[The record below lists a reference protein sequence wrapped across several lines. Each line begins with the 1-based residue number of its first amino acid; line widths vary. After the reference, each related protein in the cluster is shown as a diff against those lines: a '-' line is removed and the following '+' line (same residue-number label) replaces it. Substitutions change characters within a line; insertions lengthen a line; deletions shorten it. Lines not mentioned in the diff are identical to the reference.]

1 MTMEKRNHRVR
12 CGILFVVTALITV
25 AVMIPFVWLVML
37 SFKTNTQIMNEPF
50 SLPDSLGFENYR
62 TAFRVLPLVSMYK
75 NTIIIAAFTEILCL
89 VVTFMGAFALTRLTY
104 QNRKLQNGMYLFL
117 ISGLMIPIYILLF
130 PIYRI
135 NIQLKLVGKY
145 ISVILPLAASSI
157 SFNILMF
164 VGFMK
169 SFPSELEEAAIID
182 GCSLPG
188 LCCRVTIPLLKPI
201 LTTVTVFNLL
211 YVWNEFPLEVTLIQN
226 PAMRT
231 ISMGVSM
238 FRGQYSIDYGGLV
251 AGTLIILIP
260 QLIFYGIF
268 QKNLVEGITA
278 GAVKG

>member
-1 MTMEKRNHRVR
+1 MKRGKNKSINVF
-12 CGILFVVTALITV
+12 LTVLTVFITV
-25 AVMIPFVWLVML
+25 IILIPFIWLVIL

-50 SLPDSLGFENYR
+50 ALPETFSLENYR
-62 TAFRVLPLVSMYK
+62 TALDVLPLFSMYK
-75 NTIIIAAFTEILCL
+75 NTFIIAAATEILCL
-89 VVTFMGAFALTRLTY
+89 FVTFMGAFALTRLEY
-104 QNRKLQNGMYLFL
+104 KSKQLQNGIYLFL

-135 NIQLKLVGKY
+135 NIELNLVGSY

-164 VGFMK
+164 AGFMK
-169 SFPSELEEAAIID
+169 GFPSDLEEAAIID
-182 GCSLPG
+182 GCSLPR
-188 LCCRVTIPLLKPI
+188 LCLKVTLPLLKPV
-201 LTTVTVFNLL
+201 LTTVAVFNLL
-211 YVWNEFPLEVTLIQN
+211 YVWNEFPLEVTLIQD

-260 QLIFYGIF
+260 QLVFYGIF

>member
-1 MTMEKRNHRVR
+1 MVKKRIRSHGV
-12 CGILFVVTALITV
+12 CLTLFTVLLTIVIL
-25 AVMIPFVWLVML
+25 IPFLWLIIL
-37 SFKTNTQIMNEPF
+37 SFKTNTEIMNEPF
-50 SLPDSLGFENYR
+50 SFPKTVTWTNYR
-62 TAFRVLPLVSMYK
+62 SALEILPLASMYK
-75 NTIIIAAFTEILCL
+75 NTLIIAVATEVLCL
-89 VVTFMGAFALTRLTY
+89 VVTFMGSFALTRLTY
-104 QNRKLQNGMYLFL
+104 RSKRLQNAMYLFL

-135 NIQLKLVGKY
+135 NIVLGIVGKY
-145 ISVILPLAASSI
+145 VSVILPLAASSI

-169 SFPSELEEAAIID
+169 EFSSDLEEAAIID
-182 GCSLPG
+182 GCSLPK
-188 LCCRVTIPLLKPI
+188 LCIKISVPLLKPV
-201 LTTVTVFNLL
+201 LTTVSVFNLL

-226 PAMRT
+226 PTMRT

-238 FRGQYSIDYGGLV
+238 FRGRYSIDYGGLV

>member
-1 MTMEKRNHRVR
+1 MTGMGKKYRA
-12 CGILFVVTALITV
+12 GKTALSVLTVLITIV
-25 AVMIPFVWLVML
+25 ILIPFIWLVIL
-37 SFKTNTQIMNEPF
+37 SFKNNTEIMNEPF
-50 SLPDSLGFENYR
+50 SLPKTLNLNNYR
-62 TAFRVLPLVSMYK
+62 TALEILPLANMYK
-75 NTIIIAAFTEILCL
+75 NTFIIAAATEILCL
-89 VVTFMGAFALTRLTY
+89 LVTFMGAFALTRLEY
-104 QNRKLQNGMYLFL
+104 KNRKIQNGMYLFL

-135 NIQLKLVGKY
+135 NIQLKLVGSY
-145 ISVILPLAASSI
+145 VSVILPLAASSI

-164 VGFMK
+164 TGFLK
-169 SFPSELEEAAIID
+169 SFPSDLEEAAIID
-182 GCSLPG
+182 GCSLLR
-188 LCCRVTIPLLKPI
+188 LCWKVTLPLLKPV
-201 LTTVTVFNLL
+201 LTTVAVFNLL

-226 PAMRT
+226 PDMRT

-260 QLIFYGIF
+260 QLVFYGVF